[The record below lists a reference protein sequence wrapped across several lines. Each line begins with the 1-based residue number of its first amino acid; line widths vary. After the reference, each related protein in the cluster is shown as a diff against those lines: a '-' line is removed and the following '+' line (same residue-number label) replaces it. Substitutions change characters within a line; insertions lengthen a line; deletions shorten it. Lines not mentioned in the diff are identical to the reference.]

1 MTADFPGVLNK
12 PKSLTKLL
20 QHFLVT
26 DPCDTCLFEMNRVVF
41 MDLLLK
47 HGVWLTAE
55 EKVCVVCSARPLSP
69 HDHSFLG
76 LVKLNRPLPSSKDPH
91 FQSEA
96 RFTTF
101 LVKMS
106 FICMRMKNDF
116 HIKG

>member
-1 MTADFPGVLNK
+1 
-12 PKSLTKLL
+12 
-20 QHFLVT
+20 
-26 DPCDTCLFEMNRVVF
+26 MNRVVF

-101 LVKMS
+101 LVS